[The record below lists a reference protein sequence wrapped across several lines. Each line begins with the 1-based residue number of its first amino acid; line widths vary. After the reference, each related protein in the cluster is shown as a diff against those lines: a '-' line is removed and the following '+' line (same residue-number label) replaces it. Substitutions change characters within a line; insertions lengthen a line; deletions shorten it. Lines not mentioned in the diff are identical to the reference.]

1 MKDMEKVTWNITI
14 LHDELYKEIPIN
26 LSYYGECSVDKVR
39 EAKQNEHNLHVIST
53 AVCGKGN
60 ANEKPCQLFQTL
72 LHWSVKQDTEKV
84 CKLLIYYRICVPKGH
99 VSMEDWVLQ
108 IDRQ

>member
-39 EAKQNEHNLHVIST
+39 EAKQNGHNLHVIST

-72 LHWSVKQDTEKV
+72 LH
-84 CKLLIYYRICVPKGH
+84 
-99 VSMEDWVLQ
+99 
-108 IDRQ
+108 